1 MLYTDQLSM
10 SVTVGH
16 RPTVLDDDDDNG
28 DIIIIIIIIIIRT
41 IPKSN
46 AEHPLM
52 Y

>member
-1 MLYTDQLSM
+1 M

-52 Y
+52 YQMK

>member
-1 MLYTDQLSM
+1 VLYTDQLSM

-28 DIIIIIIIIIIRT
+28 DIIIIIIIRT

-52 Y
+52 YQMK